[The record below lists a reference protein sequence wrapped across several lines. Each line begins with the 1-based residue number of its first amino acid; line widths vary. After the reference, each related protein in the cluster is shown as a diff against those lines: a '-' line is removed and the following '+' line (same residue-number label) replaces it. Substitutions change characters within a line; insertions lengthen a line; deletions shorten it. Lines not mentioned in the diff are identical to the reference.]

1 MPYQTT
7 LNFNESLIRKAVLS
21 FWWRVVGFKFVIAMV
36 LIGSSLCFFLYIGDR
51 SWFVGAHAT
60 VLTIGIS
67 FLIALYWTHYRNGLK
82 KFRAMS
88 SPQATF
94 SASESSF
101 TLQSD
106 LGSSTLPWSSI
117 TEIWQ
122 FEQYWLMLFSKAQF
136 VTLPLADISPEF
148 RASILERVR
157 TSGGVIV

>member
-21 FWWRVVGFKFVIAMV
+21 FWWRVVGFKFIIAMI
-36 LIGSSLCFFLYIGDR
+36 LIALSLGFFLYIGDR

-60 VLTIGIS
+60 VLIIGIS
-67 FLIALYWTHYRNGLK
+67 FVFALYWSHYRNGLK
-82 KFRAMS
+82 KFRAMGS
-88 SPQATF
+88 SQATF

-101 TLQSD
+101 TFESGA
-106 LGSSTLPWSSI
+106 GSSTLPWSSV

-122 FEQYWLMLFSKAQF
+122 FEKYWLMLFSKAQF

-157 TSGGVIV
+157 ASGGAIV

>member
-7 LNFNESLIRKAVLS
+7 LNYNESLIRKAVLS
-21 FWWRVVGFKFVIAMV
+21 FWWRVIGFKFIIAIA
-36 LIGSSLCFFLYIGDR
+36 LIASSLGFYLYIGDR
-51 SWFVGAHAT
+51 SWFVGAQAT
-60 VLTIGIS
+60 AL
-67 FLIALYWTHYRNGLK
+67 LICIALLFALYWTHYRNGLI
-82 KFRAMS
+82 KFRAMGL
-88 SPQATF
+88 PHATF

-101 TLQSD
+101 TLESGA
-106 LGSSTLPWSSI
+106 GSSTLPWSSV

-157 TSGGVIV
+157 ASGGVIV